1 MKKTSLLTALV
12 VAVQL
17 GEVLRKY
24 NPVQLSYMER
34 MRNIG
39 NADKTQWSKNDL
51 IALAK
56 LLQASASGS

>member
-1 MKKTSLLTALV
+1 M